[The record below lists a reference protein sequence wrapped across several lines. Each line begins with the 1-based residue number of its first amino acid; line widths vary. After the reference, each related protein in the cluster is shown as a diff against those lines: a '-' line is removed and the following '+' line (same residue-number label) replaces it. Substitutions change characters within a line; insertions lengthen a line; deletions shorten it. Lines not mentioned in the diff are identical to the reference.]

1 MVVTVS
7 CSELMAG
14 GMGRM
19 AGIQSDSLA
28 GGITEIWLDSL
39 QAGGLAEMRSD
50 SLDISTY
57 FPILHFLNKIE
68 LEETTYQIPSITL
81 LQLSFF
87 QLKGLPA
94 DGAHEV
100 EPRLSHCP

>member
-1 MVVTVS
+1 MNDSDSTTGCQCDVLFCMVVTVS

-19 AGIQSDSLA
+19 AGIQLDSLA
-28 GGITEIWLDSL
+28 GGITEIWSDSL

-68 LEETTYQIPSITL
+68 LEETHTRS
-81 LQLSFF
+81 LQ
-87 QLKGLPA
+87 
-94 DGAHEV
+94 
-100 EPRLSHCP
+100 